1 MATDFGT
8 VEDAFVDHNTLHMLR
23 RYSCAEEPHISAP
36 SVISSNDYGSAE
48 STTEAPCGAQ
58 IEKCV
63 ALLQEVAEEWKQQN
77 AYDERPGKELM
88 QRQIETLHSVRTH
101 YLDEIVYYLERV
113 QQQAA
118 QTAAAEE

>member
-23 RYSCAEEPHISAP
+23 RYGGEESHLSAP
-36 SVISSNDYGSAE
+36 SVISSTEYGSAE

-77 AYDERPGKELM
+77 AYDERPGKELL

-101 YLDEIVYYLERV
+101 YLDEIVYFLERV
-113 QQQAA
+113 QQQIAP
-118 QTAAAEE
+118 AEE